1 MSRIHVIH
9 ENEEWFAPLKEALDH
24 YGLDYGDVFMGEGS
38 FVDLSGAPGPGV
50 YYNRMSAS
58 SWTREHAAAPQLTLA
73 FLENAAANDIRV
85 VNAPR
90 ALDLE
95 ISKAR
100 QSVLLERFGI
110 RVPQSALAAGPKGIA
125 AAARGFDGP
134 VILKPDCGG
143 KGAGV
148 ALFET
153 PQALIDHVQSEA
165 FSFGNATPMLVQ
177 AYIKPAEPFIIR
189 NEFVGGRHLYSVR
202 VDTSDGF
209 QLCPADACEIGEAAC
224 PAGEAAEAPG
234 KFTILTGFTHP
245 DIPVFE
251 RMLAEQGIE
260 IAGIEF
266 LFDDDGRASTY
277 DININ
282 TNYNG
287 QAEIEAG
294 IAGTQ
299 RAGMRA
305 VAAHLGRVSGQLA
318 ARLEAAE

>member
-1 MSRIHVIH
+1 MTRIVVIH
-9 ENEEWFAPLKEALDH
+9 ENEEWFPPLREALEH
-24 YGLDYGDVFMGEGS
+24 YHLDYGEMFMGEGAFADMS
-38 FVDLSGAPGPGV
+38 VPPEPALF
-50 YYNRMSAS
+50 YNRMSAS
-58 SWTREHAAAPQLTLA
+58 SWTRAHGAAPQITLA
-73 FLENAAANDIRV
+73 FLENAQARGSRV
-85 VNAPR
+85 VNSAR

-100 QSVLLERFGI
+100 QAAVLQRFGVRVPRSVLT
-110 RVPQSALAAGPKGIA
+110 AGREGVA
-125 AAARGFDGP
+125 AAAATFEGP

-153 PQALIDHVQSEA
+153 PDALIAHARSEGFA
-165 FSFGNATPMLVQ
+165 YGPDVPLLVQ
-177 AYIKPAEPFIIR
+177 AYVRPAEPYIIR

-202 VDTSDGF
+202 VDTSQGF
-209 QLCPADACEIGEAAC
+209 ELCPADQCEIGDAAC
-224 PAGEAAEAPG
+224 PAGSAAGAPA
-234 KFTILTGFTHP
+234 KFEVLTDFTHP

-251 RMLAEQGIE
+251 RLLADQGIA

-266 LFDDDGRASTY
+266 LFDAQGRAWTY

-287 QAEIEAG
+287 QAEAEAG
-294 IAGTQ
+294 IAGSE

-305 VAAHLGRVSGQLA
+305 VAAYLGRESGQLPVIPA
-318 ARLEAAE
+318 AAE